1 MTLDGWGWGWNRGY
15 LLFVLGLM
23 ENSTMGIC
31 QIVCV
36 GDVEMWSGWRRHIH
50 SARLYMFLFFVE
62 VTLSQRRK
70 RDNSNGDAIKY
81 DIGLGLAFYNHRND
95 AMRFFSFAMWIIK
108 WSLLL
113 SFNSTLI
120 CVRWSSPNE
129 RGRLTYLTHA
139 IIEIPHLIWSNLYFV
154 VHQTCKRQR
163 CVCAC
168 QHLRLQSL
176 HSQWMSLKLLRRP
189 PSKSTEWKTF
199 FFFFLYFWLLEMHWG
214 ERRERD
220 RNRKKYA
227 ASPTIIKNEIV
238 NSLNMKI
245 MCCIPSTFS
254 RIVCGAPRAF
264 TMAYYPAHGRG

>member
-1 MTLDGWGWGWNRGY
+1 
-15 LLFVLGLM
+15 
-23 ENSTMGIC
+23 
-31 QIVCV
+31 
-36 GDVEMWSGWRRHIH
+36 
-50 SARLYMFLFFVE
+50 MFLFFVE

-199 FFFFLYFWLLEMHWG
+199 FFFLLLIFFGCSKCTEVK
-214 ERRERD
+214 EEKETEIEKNTPRRR
-220 RNRKKYA
+220 
-227 ASPTIIKNEIV
+227 
-238 NSLNMKI
+238 L
-245 MCCIPSTFS
+245 
-254 RIVCGAPRAF
+254 
-264 TMAYYPAHGRG
+264 